1 MRKVV
6 SYLITSSLLCIGSAD
21 LLAADYIMKISSPAP
36 MTHLDP
42 VSAWLEAFESGVES
56 ASNGRIDVQLYPASQ
71 LGSIPST
78 VEGVAMGT
86 IEMTL
91 PAVGFFTK
99 IEPRFQVLDANGLFS
114 SELDALDTFSR
125 SDVKEMLSHYGED
138 VGVEPLVVL
147 TSGQAV
153 LISKK
158 PITSIEDLKGMK
170 IRTGG
175 ATALVNDPLKALG
188 VSPAI
193 MPLFESLPGLQTG
206 TIDGALINMA
216 VATGFN
222 FSDVGKYAT
231 YIPGGFTLIGGVV
244 SRDFMRMLG
253 PDLEAIVREQAEL
266 AKGPYRDRLENTPA
280 SVRLEQLWAE
290 QGGEFSRFTEE
301 DKITFSNITKSVTEK
316 ILFENDQWK
325 KDYSMFKS
333 SNK

>member
-6 SYLITSSLLCIGSAD
+6 SHLITSSLLCIGSAD

-36 MTHLDP
+36 MTHIDP
-42 VSAWLEAFESGVES
+42 ISAWLEAFESGVES

-71 LGSIPST
+71 LGPIPST

-99 IEPRFQVLDANGLFS
+99 LEPRFQVLDANGLFS
-114 SELDALDTFSR
+114 SELDALDTFAR
-125 SDVKEMLSHYGED
+125 KDVREMLSHYGED
-138 VGVEPLVVL
+138 VGVEPLVVF

-158 PITSIEDLKGMK
+158 PITTIADLKGMK

-222 FSDVGKYAT
+222 FSDVAKYAT
-231 YIPGGFTLIGGVV
+231 YIPGGFTVISGVV

-253 PDLEAIVREQAEL
+253 PELESIVREQAEIS
-266 AKGPYRDRLENTPA
+266 KGPYRERLENTPA
-280 SVRLEQLWAE
+280 STHLEKLWIE
-290 QGGEFSRFTEE
+290 QGGEFSSFTEE
-301 DKITFSNITKSVTEK
+301 DKNTYKDTTKSVTENIIFK
-316 ILFENDQWK
+316 NDQWK
-325 KDYSMFKS
+325 RDYNIFKS
-333 SNK
+333 SN